1 MMRLS
6 YDYGTEKLEFEVI
19 FRKRKT
25 MSIEVEA
32 PKVIT
37 VILPEGKT
45 EEEILETVK
54 KKSKWIVQKLFEI
67 REIEYRKSNK
77 EYVNGEAFNYLG
89 RNYSLQIVLDEQAT
103 FPEMKLSRG
112 KFLVT
117 SYTKEQSSIKKAI
130 ENWYRDMA
138 MEKIEEKIKYYQAE
152 FPCKPKKV
160 MIKDQLKRWGS
171 CTKDQQLFFNWRCI
185 MAPSPV
191 LDYIVVHEMCHMVYM
206 NHSKDFWQLLK
217 RVLPDYE
224 QRKDLLRNNGIKYD
238 L

>member
-89 RNYSLQIVLDEQAT
+89 RNY
-103 FPEMKLSRG
+103 
-112 KFLVT
+112 
-117 SYTKEQSSIKKAI
+117 
-130 ENWYRDMA
+130 
-138 MEKIEEKIKYYQAE
+138 
-152 FPCKPKKV
+152 
-160 MIKDQLKRWGS
+160 
-171 CTKDQQLFFNWRCI
+171 
-185 MAPSPV
+185 
-191 LDYIVVHEMCHMVYM
+191 
-206 NHSKDFWQLLK
+206 
-217 RVLPDYE
+217 
-224 QRKDLLRNNGIKYD
+224 
-238 L
+238 